1 MNRLYI
7 LLTMMVVMVGALS
20 ATHKALAKV
29 LSGTSGEDT
38 LVGTDRA
45 DRLDGR
51 EGEDSLKIAYRLAVQ
66 SSPRGSGP
74 RTLRVHHL
82 REAARHPGSGLHRMQ
97 ILADF
102 ESP

>member
-1 MNRLYI
+1 MYRLYI

-51 EGEDSLKIAYRLAVQ
+51 EGEDSLKGRGGADRL
-66 SSPRGSGP
+66 RGSLGED
-74 RTLRVHHL
+74 HL
-82 REAARHPGSGLHRMQ
+82 KCNRGNDRL
-97 ILADF
+97 
-102 ESP
+102 